1 MEPDLAESYHLL
13 IILIQI
19 SPLFVLD
26 VLVIIL
32 LLFGSALV
40 SGSEI
45 AYFSLG
51 PNEQKLLQ
59 EENSL
64 TSKRIIGLLEK
75 PRRLLATILI
85 LNNTIN
91 IAIVLLANHLMGSLF
106 SDAFFT
112 RISQQTVDLVGGA
125 GIHFNLD
132 GTAIFFKIFF
142 TVVLVTFILVLFGEI
157 TPKIYANIHNIR
169 LARFMASPLN
179 VLSNVLSPASS
190 FFVNFSK
197 GLEKRLAR
205 NRQVSLKA
213 DIDHA
218 IELTVRQDPSSD
230 EEVDMLKSIVKFSEV
245 SVTQVMRSRLDVVA
259 VDEQISY
266 KELLKIVKDSGFSRL
281 PVYEEDLDH
290 IQGILYVKDLL
301 QHLHEGEDFAWRN
314 LVRNDVLY
322 TPESR
327 KINELL
333 KDFQSRKL
341 HMAIVVDEFGGTLGL
356 STLEDIMEEVIGDIR
371 DEFDDKEEL
380 EYIQLDDHN
389 YIFDGKTL
397 INDVIKVVGLEMG
410 HFDNWRDDA
419 DSLAGLILQLTG
431 HIPKVNREISFPN
444 FKLKVLSVSKRRI
457 EKVQLTKL

>member
-1 MEPDLAESYHLL
+1 MEPDLSESYHLL
-13 IILIQI
+13 LILIQI
-19 SPLFVLD
+19 SPLIFLD
-26 VLVIIL
+26 LFIVVL
-32 LLFGSALV
+32 LLFGSALI

-59 EENSL
+59 EENSPI
-64 TSKRIIGLLEK
+64 SKRIIALLEK

-85 LNNTIN
+85 LNNTFN
-91 IAIVLLANHLMGSLF
+91 IAIVLLANHMMSVLF
-106 SDAFFT
+106 SDAAFDSMAQQLVQF
-112 RISQQTVDLVGGA
+112 ISGIGMQLDAANMAVFIKVLV
-125 GIHFNLD
+125 
-132 GTAIFFKIFF
+132 

-157 TPKIYANIHNIR
+157 TPKIYANIHNVG
-169 LARFMASPLN
+169 LARFMAKPLTFM
-179 VLSNVLSPASS
+179 SNVLAPVST

-245 SVTQVMRSRLDVVA
+245 SVTQVMRSRMDVVA
-259 VDEQISY
+259 VEHTISY
-266 KELLKIVKDSGFSRL
+266 KDLLKTVKDSGFSRL

-290 IQGILYVKDLL
+290 ILGILYVKDLL
-301 QHLHEGEDFAWRN
+301 QHLHEGEDYDWLG
-314 LVRNDVLY
+314 LVRKEVLY

-356 STLEDIMEEVIGDIR
+356 ATLEDIMEEVIGDIR

-380 EYIQLDDHN
+380 EYIQLDEQN
-389 YIFDGKTL
+389 FIFEGKTL
-397 INDVIKVVGLEMG
+397 INDVIKIVGLDIG

-419 DSLAGLILQLTG
+419 DSLAGLILQVTG
-431 HIPKVNREISFPN
+431 QIPKVNREISFPH

-457 EKVQLTKL
+457 EKVQLTKI